1 MRDIY
6 AGLILGLVIGTI
18 AYRSVYA
25 ALFDSRFNHIPLPP
39 FSAKTR
45 FSYCRLGGRGPA
57 DETKAHEEEVDR
69 LVVWNWWRS
78 GSSDQSREK
87 ERIWLRNVRSMQIT
101 GPESD
106 FSSQTTFP
114 RNERDMLTMQC
125 VGDRVRAASTGQI
138 ASPCSPRACY
148 V

>member
-45 FSYCRLGGRGPA
+45 FSYCRVGGRGST
-57 DETKAHEEEVDR
+57 DETKAHEEEVDK
-69 LVVWNWWRS
+69 LVVWNWWKS
-78 GSSDQSREK
+78 GSNDQSREK
-87 ERIWLRNVRSMQIT
+87 EGIWLRNIEV
-101 GPESD
+101 
-106 FSSQTTFP
+106 
-114 RNERDMLTMQC
+114 C
-125 VGDRVRAASTGQI
+125 
-138 ASPCSPRACY
+138 
-148 V
+148 